1 MLESDRVSGSRDLP
15 GHANISQTS
24 TYLQSSAKSLGLAI
38 EKKEAHE
45 RQLEEARTKQKEEEE
60 KEEAREAPP
69 PPVLSLGPERIQ

>member
-1 MLESDRVSGSRDLP
+1 MVTTRSGCWSRIVLVGARDLP

-45 RQLEEARTKQKEEEE
+45 RQLEEARTKQKEEEG
-60 KEEAREAPP
+60 KEEA
-69 PPVLSLGPERIQ
+69 